1 MNALISKI
9 SCMGMVPAVSINE
22 AEDAVSL
29 AHALMKADLEAVLC
43 LGQSAPKVIARIAK
57 ENPDMAVG
65 AANIIGFTQAKEAVE
80 AGAKWITTSG
90 LREDVICW
98 CKENDVVVI
107 PGVATASE
115 IETAIS
121 YGLDCVQFFPAE
133 ASGGARAL
141 KLFYDAYADMRF
153 LVSGGIGADNL
164 HTYLSQPNVLAA
176 IGDFMLPADALMYK
190 DWEHVT
196 QAGIEAVND
205 MLGYELIHLGVN
217 QNSCE
222 EALQTAQML
231 CTLFG
236 FQYYKK
242 PKSHFAGKGFEIL
255 NAPGRGTHGHIGIY
269 TPYPEKAMYYLG
281 KKGIRFVESSITRN
295 KKTKLINFVYLDIEI
310 AGFGVHLINPD
321 VKMK

>member
-9 SCMGMVPAVSINE
+9 SCIGMVPAVSVNE
-22 AEDAVSL
+22 TEDAVSL
-29 AHALMKADLEAVLC
+29 AKALMQADLEAMLC
-43 LGQSAPKVIARIAK
+43 IGQSAPEAIAQIVK
-57 ENPDMAVG
+57 ECPDMAVG
-65 AANIIGFTQAKEAVE
+65 AGNVIGFTQAKDAVE

-107 PGVATASE
+107 PGVSTASE

-133 ASGGARAL
+133 TSGGAQAL
-141 KLFYDAYADMRF
+141 KMFYEAYADVRF
-153 LVSGGIGADNL
+153 LVSGGIQAENL

-176 IGDFMLPADALMYK
+176 IGDFMLPADALTQK

-196 QAGIEAVND
+196 QVGVQAVKD

-222 EALQTAQML
+222 EALQTAQTL

-242 PKSHFAGKGFEIL
+242 PKSHFAGRGFEIL
-255 NAPGRGTHGHIGIY
+255 NAPGRGTNGHIGIY
-269 TPYPEKAMYYLG
+269 TPYLEKAMYYLG
-281 KKGIRFVESSITRN
+281 KKGIQFVESSITRN